1 MPSQKFENLLNLAL
15 DTSMEEREKSLELN
29 VGYEGEDNTWELIVK
44 YHGDLRAGMS
54 SFFALP
60 QGALLQ
66 IEELIAG
73 YAIMT
78 VPASMIDALAAVE
91 EIEYIEK
98 PKRLFFG
105 VLQGKIASCIAPGS
119 QLATALRGQGVL
131 VAVIDSGIAWRNRD
145 FCNVDGSSRILYL
158 WDQTLQA
165 EQVRERIMESG
176 LFSPEEGV
184 ISGEEPVSQEEG
196 TVSGEEAVAAEEE
209 NVSEDGIL
217 PGDQKLEYTPPEGFY
232 TGVEFNQAQ
241 INAALNAP
249 SELEGNLLVPSL
261 DTSGHGTAVAGIAAG
276 NGAGSDG
283 VYAGVAPESE
293 LIIVKLGTP
302 RPDSFPR
309 TTELMRALTY
319 VVRKSLELKRPVAV
333 NLSFGN
339 TYGAHNGTSLLERFI
354 DNVSEIGR
362 NVICVGSG
370 NEGASGGHTGGSVGV
385 TVGGASGSAA
395 GGAGGAVGSVA
406 GGAGGAAGSLAGGAG
421 GAGGISG
428 GAAGSLAGGTGGAGG
443 ISGGAVG
450 VGSSP
455 AAVVELVIG
464 NYEAGMNVQLWKDY
478 VDRYRIRLISPTGE
492 SFSVDTDRAGR
503 QTYFLE
509 QTRILLYNGEPAPYL
524 TSQEIYFDFLPLEN
538 RSYINSGVW
547 TFELEAVKTITGN
560 YTFYLPSE
568 TVRSEQTRFLTPT
581 PSVTLTIPSTASKV
595 ITVGAYQSGLEAYAD
610 FSGRGYL
617 YQDRLGGRIE
627 GSFIKPDLAA
637 PGVGILAP
645 TRAGAYEPVSGTSFA
660 TPFVTG
666 AAALLMQWGIVD
678 GNDPYLY
685 GEKVKAYLRKG
696 AQPIRG
702 EREYPNERVGYG
714 ALCVGGSLHL

>member
-15 DTSMEEREKSLELN
+15 ETSMEERDKSLELN
-29 VGYEGEDNTWELIVK
+29 IGYEREDNTWELIVK

-54 SFFALP
+54 SFFTMP
-60 QGALLQ
+60 QANLLQ

-73 YAIMT
+73 YAIIT
-78 VPASMIDALAAVE
+78 VPESYIDALAAVE

-98 PKRLFFG
+98 PKRLFFET
-105 VLQGKIASCIAPGS
+105 LQGKIASCIIPGS
-119 QLATALRGQGVL
+119 QLETSLRGQGVL

-145 FCNVDGSSRILYL
+145 FRNVDGTSRILYI
-158 WDQTLQA
+158 WDQTLNPAQI
-165 EQVRERIMESG
+165 RERIAQSG
-176 LFSPEEGV
+176 VNLGIEAPEYA
-184 ISGEEPVSQEEG
+184 S
-196 TVSGEEAVAAEEE
+196 
-209 NVSEDGIL
+209 
-217 PGDQKLEYTPPEGFY
+217 PEGFY
-232 TGVEFNQAQ
+232 TGVEFDRMQ
-241 INAALNAP
+241 INEALNAP
-249 SELEGNLLVPSL
+249 SETAGNLLLPSL

-276 NGAGSDG
+276 NGAGSG
-283 VYAGVAPESE
+283 GIYSGVAPESE

-302 RPDSFPR
+302 RPNSFPR

-319 VVRKSLELKRPVAV
+319 VVKKSLELRRPVAI

-370 NEGASGGHTGGSVGV
+370 NEGTSGGHTGGSVGV
-385 TVGGASGSAA
+385 TQNGS
-395 GGAGGAVGSVA
+395 
-406 GGAGGAAGSLAGGAG
+406 
-421 GAGGISG
+421 SG
-428 GAAGSLAGGTGGAGG
+428 GTAGNTER
-443 ISGGAVG
+443 
-450 VGSSP
+450 
-455 AAVVELVIG
+455 AVVELAVG
-464 NYEAGMNVQLWKDY
+464 NYESGLNVQLWKDY
-478 VDRYRIRLISPTGE
+478 VDRYSIRLISPTGQ
-492 SFSVDTDRAGR
+492 SFIVDTDRPGK

-538 RSYINSGVW
+538 RSYINSGIW

-568 TVRSEQTRFLTPT
+568 TVRSEQTRFLRPT
-581 PSVTLTIPSTASKV
+581 PNVTLTIPSTASKV
-595 ITVGAYQSGLEAYAD
+595 ITVGAYQTALEAYAD

-637 PGVGILAP
+637 PGVNILAP
-645 TRAGAYEPVSGTSFA
+645 TRSGTYEPVTGTSFA
-660 TPFVTG
+660 TPFVAG
-666 AAALLMQWGIVD
+666 AAALLMQWGIVN

-696 AQPIRG
+696 AKPIRG
-702 EREYPNERVGYG
+702 ERDYPNERVGYG
-714 ALCVGGSLHL
+714 ALCLNSSFPT